1 MVNNI
6 REEFKLLLNEVHWMD
21 NKTRESALTK
31 ANAMVTHIGY
41 PDEIMDNKKLEE
53 YYEDLEIDPDTYL
66 ESVLKMNIFGTNFSF
81 NKLRKSVNKTDWQT
95 HARPAIV
102 NAFYSSIEN
111 SIRKFVPHRFR
122 SK

>member
-6 REEFKLLLNEVHWMD
+6 REEFKILLSEVNWMD

-66 ESVLKMNIFGTNFSF
+66 ESVLQMNIFGTNFSF

-111 SIRKFVPHRFR
+111 SIRKL
-122 SK
+122 

>member
-111 SIRKFVPHRFR
+111 SIRKFVPHKFQ
-122 SK
+122 SE